1 MRNKS
6 YPNFLFRRKRGF
18 PWLFQ
23 PLKALIL
30 GHFRNWNFTNY
41 QLHLIILFFFSYMS
55 KFSHISHSNEDHL
68 LSHDLH
74 LLCKL
79 FSASPSSQISTM
91 CSHNFCGITL
101 LSFASFNPCVPVL
114 LPLGADT

>member
-1 MRNKS
+1 M
-6 YPNFLFRRKRGF
+6 KRGF
-18 PWLFQ
+18 QWLFQ

-30 GHFRNWNFTNY
+30 GHFRDRDFTNY
-41 QLHLIILFFFSYMS
+41 HYTSLSSFLFSYMS
-55 KFSHISHSNEDHL
+55 KFSHISHSRDDHL
-68 LSHDLH
+68 LSQDLH
-74 LLCKL
+74 LSCKL

-101 LSFASFNPCVPVL
+101 LSFAPFNPYVPVL